1 MIGWI
6 HGGDGVH
13 SEKLVAVIEKVKTIK
28 SKKNE
33 E

>member
-6 HGGDGVH
+6 HGGDGAH